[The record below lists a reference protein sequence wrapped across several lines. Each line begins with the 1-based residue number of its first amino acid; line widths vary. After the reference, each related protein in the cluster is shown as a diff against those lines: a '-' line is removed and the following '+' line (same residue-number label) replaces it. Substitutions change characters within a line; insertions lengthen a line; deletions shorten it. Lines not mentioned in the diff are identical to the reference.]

1 MITNKYESPPNNY
14 QSLKE
19 QRLRQIQEDYF
30 PPPYKS
36 SLDKFFKRQPVYT
49 NTADYTHSF
58 ETENLFHRDFE
69 VRNSVAANITGLVL
83 SVLFMLI
90 PVLATIVGDNPGYF
104 FFIFSLIGLW
114 PAIYCVKNILNK
126 KPRLTLTEKG
136 MYFMKNNISI
146 TWEQVIAAHILKE
159 DSGDDTTYKL
169 VTDYIDEQHGD
180 CKVESFVI
188 VNYDKDDTAIAA
200 AIEYKKRLWRF

>member
-1 MITNKYESPPNNY
+1 MITNKYESPPNY

-30 PPPYKS
+30 PPPQKS
-36 SLDKFFKRQPVYT
+36 SFDKFFKRQPVYT
-49 NTADYTHSF
+49 NTADYTHAF
-58 ETENLFHRDFE
+58 ETENLFHGDFE
-69 VRNSVAANITGLVL
+69 VRNSITANITGLVL

-104 FFIFSLIGLW
+104 FFTFSLTGLW
-114 PAIYCVKNILNK
+114 PALYCVKNIADK
-126 KPRLTLTEKG
+126 KPRLILTDKG

-146 TWEQVIAAHILKE
+146 TWEQVIATHILKE
-159 DSGDDTTYKL
+159 ESGDDTTCKL
-169 VTDYIDEQHGD
+169 ITDYIDEQHSE
-180 CKVESFVI
+180 CKTAHFVI
-188 VNYDKDDTAIAA
+188 ENYDKDDTAIAA